1 MEFKLVLY
9 LMIIILCFSLNPS
22 FKKKILN
29 KKVLNVDEYFMI
41 NHFIVTALL
50 LIYFVILIKN
60 KQCSINCWNKLDR
73 YDIIYILLGSFTSII
88 GARLLISLIK
98 KKDISYLMAHLQ
110 PIVIAITFIV
120 GYIFFKEKITL
131 NKIMG
136 ILFILTGLIFI
147 NRN

>member
-1 MEFKLVLY
+1 MDFKLVVY
-9 LMIIILCFSLNPS
+9 LMIIIFCFSLNPF
-22 FKKKILN
+22 FKKKILS
-29 KKVLNVDEYFMI
+29 KKVLNVDEYFMV
-41 NHFIVTALL
+41 NHFIITAIL
-50 LIYFVILIKN
+50 LIYFVIQIRRKE
-60 KQCSINCWNKLDR
+60 CSIECWSRLDK
-73 YDIIYILLGSFTSII
+73 YDVIYILLGSFTSII

-98 KKDISYLMAHLQ
+98 KKDITYLMVHLQ

>member
-1 MEFKLVLY
+1 MEFKLIVY
-9 LMIIILCFSLNPS
+9 MMIIILCFSLNP
-22 FKKKILN
+22 FLKKKILN
-29 KKVLNVDEYFMI
+29 KQVLNTDEYFMI
-41 NHFIVTALL
+41 NHFIITGLL
-50 LIYFVILIKN
+50 LVYFIILIKR
-60 KQCSINCWNKLDR
+60 KKCSMNCWAKLDR

-98 KKDISYLMAHLQ
+98 KKDITYLMVHLQ
-110 PIVIAITFIV
+110 PVVIALTFIV
-120 GYIFFKEKITL
+120 GYVFFKEKITL

>member
-9 LMIIILCFSLNPS
+9 LMIIILCFSLNPF

-29 KKVLNVDEYFMI
+29 KKVLNVYEYFMV
-41 NHFIVTALL
+41 NHFIVTGLL
-50 LIYFVILIKN
+50 LVYFVILIKN
-60 KQCSINCWNKLDR
+60 KKCSKACWSRLDR
-73 YDIIYILLGSFTSII
+73 YDIMYILLGSFTSII

-98 KKDISYLMAHLQ
+98 KKDITYLMVHLQ

-120 GYIFFKEKITL
+120 GYVFFKEKITL

>member
-1 MEFKLVLY
+1 MDFKLIVY
-9 LMIIILCFSLNPS
+9 LMIIIICFSLNP
-22 FKKKILN
+22 FLKKKILN
-29 KKVLNVDEYFMI
+29 KQVLNTDEYFMI
-41 NHFIVTALL
+41 NHFIITGLL
-50 LIYFVILIKN
+50 LVYFIILIKQ
-60 KQCSINCWNKLDR
+60 KKCSMNCWAKLDR

-98 KKDISYLMAHLQ
+98 KKDITYLIVHLQ
-110 PIVIAITFIV
+110 PVVIALTFIV

>member
-9 LMIIILCFSLNPS
+9 LMIIILCFSLNPF

-29 KKVLNVDEYFMI
+29 KKVLNVDEYFMV
-41 NHFIVTALL
+41 NHFIVTGLL
-50 LIYFVILIKN
+50 LVYFVILIKN
-60 KQCSINCWNKLDR
+60 KQCSIECWSRLDR
-73 YDIIYILLGSFTSII
+73 YDIMYILLGSFTSII

-98 KKDISYLMAHLQ
+98 KKDITYLMVHLQ
-110 PIVIAITFIV
+110 PIVIAITFIE
-120 GYIFFKEKITL
+120 GYVFFKEKITL

>member
-1 MEFKLVLY
+1 MEFKLVVY
-9 LMIIILCFSLNPS
+9 LMIIILCFSLNPF

-29 KKVLNVDEYFMI
+29 KKVLNVDEYFMV
-41 NHFIVTALL
+41 NHFIVTGLL
-50 LIYFVILIKN
+50 LVYFVILIKN
-60 KQCSINCWNKLDR
+60 KKCSIECWGRLDR
-73 YDIIYILLGSFTSII
+73 YDIMYILLGSFTSII

-98 KKDISYLMAHLQ
+98 KKDITYLMVHLQ

-120 GYIFFKEKITL
+120 GYVFFKEKITL